1 MEELLTRTQ
10 EREEH
15 SQEADQIP
23 RFKDQ
28 QGSLPSKQGQVQQEA
43 DQAMATR
50 LQAAAWVQ
58 RGQLRHPAG
67 LSVQKISRGIDQKGI
82 LANRVA
88 VVTGSTNGIGFAIAR
103 RLAQDGAH
111 VVVSSRKQQNV
122 DQAVAA
128 LQEEGLSVMGTV
140 CHVGKA
146 EDRERLVA
154 MALQHCGGIDFL
166 VCVAGVN
173 PLVGSTLGTSEQVW
187 DKIVDVN
194 LKSPVLLLSQLLPHM
209 EKRGRG
215 AVILVSSLAAYMPL
229 VELGVY
235 NVSKTALLG
244 LTKTLSLELAP
255 KNIQLYENEAI
266 WKKLKEYHWVK
277 RIGQPEDCAGLV
289 SFLCSPDASYI
300 TGESIVV
307 AGFSPRL

>member
-154 MALQHCGGIDFL
+154 TALQHCGGIDFL